1 MSQIIAPVVMESL
14 KSDERRSELESR
26 TEGTLVDMNITKG
39 TMRHDKRLIE
49 QYRIEKLPKQHRMLR
64 ALRKRNKEK
73 SDVIRNLVAVSSYN

>member
-49 QYRIEKLPKQHRMLR
+49 QYRIEKLPILNRMLR

-73 SDVIRNLVAVSSYN
+73 